1 MNLPKAKKID
11 IQKYE
16 GGLSKLANITD
27 AIKLSANESALGC
40 SPNAKKAF
48 YDCQSFIAKY
58 PDSGSQ
64 ILKNNGKN
72 FPPNY
77 LHESWRDFLYW
88 DTELENN
95 N

>member
-48 YDCQSFIAKY
+48 YDCQSIISKY
-58 PDSGSQ
+58 PDTSSQ
-64 ILKNNGKN
+64 ALKNN
-72 FPPNY
+72 
-77 LHESWRDFLYW
+77 LI
-88 DTELENN
+88 
-95 N
+95 

>member
-40 SPNAKKAF
+40 SPNAKKHF
-48 YDCQSFIAKY
+48 MMPKY
-58 PDSGSQ
+58 Y
-64 ILKNNGKN
+64 
-72 FPPNY
+72 F
-77 LHESWRDFLYW
+77 
-88 DTELENN
+88 
-95 N
+95 

>member
-48 YDCQSFIAKY
+48 YDCQSIISKY
-58 PDSGSQ
+58 PDTTHAPPPTKASIIRLSEFC
-64 ILKNNGKN
+64 KTF
-72 FPPNY
+72 FPK
-77 LHESWRDFLYW
+77 
-88 DTELENN
+88 T
-95 N
+95 